1 MDYKI
6 KYPKIKFINEN
17 SRIPEYVFIVSE
29 LGSKEELSYKDAVNY
44 IEECKI
50 NESDFFNY
58 EVGGVSLKLYVEDIE
73 ESFKPLTGVSYQ
85 IKDKLFRNP
94 IKTGI
99 TVASVICSVILAN
112 KVEDLKEKLEA
123 ETKRADDPS
132 NAGKVLRKNRKN

>member
-17 SRIPEYVFIVSE
+17 SRIAEYVFIVSE
-29 LGSKEELSYKDAVNY
+29 LGSKEELSHKDAMNY

-50 NESDFFNY
+50 NESDFLNY
-58 EVGGVSLKLYVEDIE
+58 EMGGVSLKLYVEDIE

-94 IKTGI
+94 IKTVI
-99 TVASVICSVILAN
+99 VVASVISSIILAN
-112 KVEDLKEKLEA
+112 KIEELEEKLE
-123 ETKRADDPS
+123 
-132 NAGKVLRKNRKN
+132 